1 MCLIGRISPTGFCAH
16 RRASA
21 GKVGVS
27 GAMQAGN
34 EHENRRLGSWK
45 EIAAFF
51 DSDESTVRRWEKD
64 RGLPVHRV
72 PGGAGAKVFGYTDE
86 LARWLKRSTD
96 EAIEPNPVPVQP
108 AIGTVPARAE
118 PETITT
124 PGGWR
129 KWRVPTAVLVA
140 LALVGTGLLLFAP
153 RGDHMAIRAIAVLPL
168 HNMTGDNRQDYLAQG
183 MTDELITDLARISS
197 LRVVS
202 HTSVQQYVDTSKSLP
217 TIAAELDVDA
227 IVEGS
232 VMRTPNGIRVN
243 VQLLDARHDRH
254 IWADVLERDMGD
266 ATSMQQELAE
276 EIAAQIGVQLT
287 PFEKQY
293 FAGRHE
299 VSPESFEDYLKG
311 RYYWNKRTP
320 DGLSKAEMYFKA
332 AVTADTANP
341 LAYAGLA
348 DTYLLDSL
356 YSSTADSGTLEK
368 ARSAAAHALAL
379 DEQLAEAHCS
389 MAYVLF
395 LKDWNFG
402 GAEREFRRALVL
414 NPNFATAH
422 QWYAEVLS
430 VMGRHVA
437 AIAEVRKAEELD
449 PFSMIIH
456 HEAGQILQ
464 NARDYRK
471 AIEEYAKA
479 EAIDPAFSQP
489 HGGAA
494 MAWRR
499 LGVFDKAIAE
509 LRIAAR
515 LDDRFF
521 GPTAVDQI
529 ADAYA
534 RSGPRGFLEETLA
547 ERRFYPQPAYSAA
560 LDQAALGQTDAAFVS
575 LQEAYREHDLD
586 TLSILCSPEFDRM
599 RSDPRYASLL
609 HSIGLRPAT

>member
-1 MCLIGRISPTGFCAH
+1 
-16 RRASA
+16 
-21 GKVGVS
+21 
-27 GAMQAGN
+27 MQAGN

-72 PGGAGAKVFGYTDE
+72 PGGAGAKVFAYTDE

-96 EAIEPNPVPVQP
+96 EVIEPEPVQP
-108 AIGTVPARAE
+108 AIGAAAARAE
-118 PETITT
+118 AATT
-124 PGGWR
+124 PGGAWR

-140 LALVGTGLLLFAP
+140 LALAGTALLLFAP
-153 RGDHMAIRAIAVLPL
+153 KGDHLPIRAIAVLPL
-168 HNMTGDNRQDYLAQG
+168 HNMTGDNKQDYLAQG

-202 HTSVQQYVDTSKSLP
+202 HTSVQQYADTRKSLP

-254 IWADVLERDMGD
+254 IWADVLERNMGD
-266 ATSMQQELAE
+266 AASIQQELAE
-276 EIAAQIGVQLT
+276 QIAAQIGVQLT

-293 FAGRHE
+293 FAGRHA
-299 VSPESFEDYLKG
+299 VSPESFEDYLQG

-368 ARSAAAHALAL
+368 ARSAAAHALTL
-379 DEQLAEAHCS
+379 DGQLAEAHCS

-395 LKDWNFG
+395 LKDWDFA

-422 QWYAEVLS
+422 Q
-430 VMGRHVA
+430 
-437 AIAEVRKAEELD
+437 
-449 PFSMIIH
+449 
-456 HEAGQILQ
+456 
-464 NARDYRK
+464 
-471 AIEEYAKA
+471 
-479 EAIDPAFSQP
+479 
-489 HGGAA
+489 
-494 MAWRR
+494 
-499 LGVFDKAIAE
+499 
-509 LRIAAR
+509 
-515 LDDRFF
+515 
-521 GPTAVDQI
+521 
-529 ADAYA
+529 
-534 RSGPRGFLEETLA
+534 
-547 ERRFYPQPAYSAA
+547 
-560 LDQAALGQTDAAFVS
+560 
-575 LQEAYREHDLD
+575 
-586 TLSILCSPEFDRM
+586 
-599 RSDPRYASLL
+599 
-609 HSIGLRPAT
+609 

>member
-1 MCLIGRISPTGFCAH
+1 
-16 RRASA
+16 
-21 GKVGVS
+21 
-27 GAMQAGN
+27 MQAGN
-34 EHENRRLGSWK
+34 EHQNRRLGSWK

-72 PGGAGAKVFGYTDE
+72 PGGAGAKVFAYTDE
-86 LARWLKRSTD
+86 LAGWLKRSTD
-96 EAIEPNPVPVQP
+96 EP
-108 AIGTVPARAE
+108 AE
-118 PETITT
+118 PEPVQSAADATSARIEPT
-124 PGGWR
+124 PAATWR
-129 KWRVPTAVLVA
+129 KWRVPIAALVVLA
-140 LALVGTGLLLFAP
+140 LAGLAFLFFASKGGP
-153 RGDHMAIRAIAVLPL
+153 TPIRAIAVLPL
-168 HNMTGDNRQDYLAQG
+168 HNMTGDRGQDYLAQG
-183 MTDELITDLARISS
+183 MTDELITELARISS

-202 HTSVQQYVDTSKSLP
+202 HTSVQQYADTRKSLQ

-254 IWADVLERDMGD
+254 IWADILERNMGD
-266 ATSMQQELAE
+266 ATTMQQELAE
-276 EIAAQIGVQLT
+276 QIAAQIGVQLT

-293 FAGRHE
+293 FAGRHA
-299 VSPESFEDYLKG
+299 VSPESFEDYLQG

-320 DGLSKAEMYFKA
+320 DGLIKAESYFKA
-332 AVTADTANP
+332 AVAADAANP

-356 YSSTADSGTLEK
+356 YSNTADSGTLEK
-368 ARSAAAHALAL
+368 ARAAAAHALAL

-395 LKDWNFG
+395 LKDWNFS
-402 GAEREFRRALVL
+402 GAEREFRRALAL

-430 VMGRHVA
+430 VTAQHEA
-437 AIAEVRKAEELD
+437 AVAEVRKAEELD

-489 HGGAA
+489 HDGAA

-499 LGVFDKAIAE
+499 LGNFDKSIAE
-509 LRIAAR
+509 WRIAAR

-521 GPTAVDQI
+521 GPAAVEQI
-529 ADAYA
+529 ADSYA
-534 RSGPRGFLEETLA
+534 RLGTRGFLEETLA
-547 ERRFYPQPAYSAA
+547 ERRYYPQPAYYAA
-560 LDQAALGQTDAAFVS
+560 LDQAALGQTDAAFAS
-575 LQEAYREHDLD
+575 LQAAYRDHELN
-586 TLSILCSPEFDRM
+586 TLSILSSPEFDPM
-599 RSDPRYASLL
+599 RSDPRFASLL

>member
-1 MCLIGRISPTGFCAH
+1 
-16 RRASA
+16 
-21 GKVGVS
+21 
-27 GAMQAGN
+27 MQAGN
-34 EHENRRLGSWK
+34 EHQNRRLGSWK

-72 PGGAGAKVFGYTDE
+72 PGGAGAKVFAYTDE
-86 LARWLKRSTD
+86 LAGWLKRSTD
-96 EAIEPNPVPVQP
+96 EVVEPKPEPVLP
-108 AIGTVPARAE
+108 AIGAAPARTE
-118 PETITT
+118 PGAATT
-124 PGGWR
+124 PGGAWR
-129 KWRVPTAVLVA
+129 KWRVPTAVFVA
-140 LALVGTGLLLFAP
+140 LALGGTALLLFAP
-153 RGDHMAIRAIAVLPL
+153 RGDHSPIRAIAVLPF
-168 HNMTGDNRQDYLAQG
+168 HNMTGDNTQDYLAQG

-293 FAGRHE
+293 FAGRHA

-547 ERRFYPQPAYSAA
+547 ERRFYLQPAYSAA

>member
-1 MCLIGRISPTGFCAH
+1 
-16 RRASA
+16 
-21 GKVGVS
+21 
-27 GAMQAGN
+27 
-34 EHENRRLGSWK
+34 
-45 EIAAFF
+45 
-51 DSDESTVRRWEKD
+51 
-64 RGLPVHRV
+64 
-72 PGGAGAKVFGYTDE
+72 
-86 LARWLKRSTD
+86 
-96 EAIEPNPVPVQP
+96 
-108 AIGTVPARAE
+108 
-118 PETITT
+118 
-124 PGGWR
+124 
-129 KWRVPTAVLVA
+129 
-140 LALVGTGLLLFAP
+140 
-153 RGDHMAIRAIAVLPL
+153 
-168 HNMTGDNRQDYLAQG
+168 

-202 HTSVQQYVDTSKSLP
+202 HTSVQQYADTRKSLS
-217 TIAAELDVDA
+217 TIAGELDVDA

-243 VQLLDARHDRH
+243 VQLVDARHDRH
-254 IWADVLERDMGD
+254 IWADVLEREMGD
-266 ATSMQQELAE
+266 ATSMQKELAE
-276 EIAAQIGVQLT
+276 EIAAEIGVQLT

-293 FAGRHE
+293 FAGRHA
-299 VSPESFEDYLKG
+299 VSPESFEDYLQG

-320 DGLSKAEMYFKA
+320 DGLSKAETYFKA
-332 AVTADTANP
+332 AIAADTANP

-356 YSSTADSGTLEK
+356 YSSTADSGTLEQ
-368 ARSAAAHALAL
+368 ARVAAAHALAL

-395 LKDWNFG
+395 LKDWNFA
-402 GAEREFRRALVL
+402 GAEREFRRALAL
-414 NPNFATAH
+414 DPNFATAH

-430 VMGRHVA
+430 VTGRHEA
-437 AIAEVRKAEELD
+437 ALSEVRKAEEID

-456 HEAGQILQ
+456 HQAGQILQ

-471 AIEEYAKA
+471 AIDEYTKA

-489 HGGAA
+489 HDAAA

-521 GPTAVDQI
+521 GPAAVDQI

-547 ERRFYPQPAYSAA
+547 ERRFYPQPAYSSA
-560 LDQAALGQTDAAFVS
+560 LDQAALGRTDAAFAS
-575 LQEAYREHDLD
+575 LNEAYRAHNLD
-586 TLSILCSPEFDRM
+586 ALTILNSPEFDRM
-599 RSDPRYASLL
+599 RADPRYAILL
-609 HSIGLRPAT
+609 HNIGLQPAK